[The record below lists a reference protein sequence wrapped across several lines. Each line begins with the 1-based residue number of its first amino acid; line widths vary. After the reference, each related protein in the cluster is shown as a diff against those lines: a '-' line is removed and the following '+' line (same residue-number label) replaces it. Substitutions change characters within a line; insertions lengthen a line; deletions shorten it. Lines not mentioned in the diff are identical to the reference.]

1 MTKVITTINEMQSIV
16 KQHQREGKTIGFV
29 PTMGALHD
37 GHLTMMKQSVSEN
50 DLTVISIFVNP
61 LQFGPNEDFD
71 AYPRQLDDDVAAV
84 KKLQV
89 DYVFHPSVDE
99 MYPEELGIHLKV
111 GHLAQV
117 LEGAQRPGHFEGVV
131 TVVNKIFNIVQP
143 DYAYFGKKDAQQL
156 AIVEKM
162 VKDFNLPV
170 HVIGIDIVREKD
182 GLAKSSRNIYLTSEE
197 RREAKHLY
205 QSLRLAKNL
214 YEAGERDSNEIIS
227 QIAAYLNKNIS
238 GYIDDLGIYSYPN
251 LIQQSKIH
259 GRIFISLAV
268 KFSKARLID
277 NIIIGDDYID

>member
-1 MTKVITTINEMQSIV
+1 
-16 KQHQREGKTIGFV
+16 
-29 PTMGALHD
+29 
-37 GHLTMMKQSVSEN
+37 
-50 DLTVISIFVNP
+50 
-61 LQFGPNEDFD
+61 
-71 AYPRQLDDDVAAV
+71 
-84 KKLQV
+84 
-89 DYVFHPSVDE
+89 
-99 MYPEELGIHLKV
+99 
-111 GHLAQV
+111 
-117 LEGAQRPGHFEGVV
+117 
-131 TVVNKIFNIVQP
+131 
-143 DYAYFGKKDAQQL
+143 

-238 GYIDDLGIYSYPN
+238 GHIDDLGIYSYPN
-251 LIQQSKIH
+251 LIQQSEIH

>member
-131 TVVNKIFNIVQP
+131 TVVNKLFNIVQP

-214 YEAGERDSNEIIS
+214 YEAVERDSNEIIS